1 MHQAPD
7 QVNNEDVII
16 VIVEHEESHKVMAI
30 NTQDDKVTLEVRD
43 WNHFSR
49 LEI

>member
-1 MHQAPD
+1 MHQAQD

-16 VIVEHEESHKVMAI
+16 VIVEHKESHKVMTI
-30 NTQDDKVTLEVRD
+30 NTQDDKVTLKVRD